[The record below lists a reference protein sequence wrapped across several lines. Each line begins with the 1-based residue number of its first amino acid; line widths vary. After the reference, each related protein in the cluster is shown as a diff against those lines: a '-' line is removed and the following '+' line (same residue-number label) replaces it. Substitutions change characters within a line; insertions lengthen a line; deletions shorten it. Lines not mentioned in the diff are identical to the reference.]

1 MKQLKRKTLSGALVQ
16 ALGAGVALS
25 VFATGAAAQQ
35 TQKVEKIEVTG
46 SNIKR
51 VDMETVAP
59 VEIITRDQIE
69 RSGQPT
75 VAEVIRNIPAAMA
88 GSFNESFSNSFAPGA
103 SGVSLRGL
111 GQKTTLVLINGR
123 RTAGY
128 GFAQNLQDTF
138 VDLNSIPTSAVERI
152 EILKDGASAIYGS
165 DAIAGVVN
173 VILRKDFRGAE
184 VGITG
189 GYSEGKYDKRA
200 NATLGFGDLS
210 KDRYN
215 VFGVFDYFKRDELL
229 QSDTKFLHTRDLR
242 GYEGGRNFQSLTAGG
257 TWRQLSATNALTNV
271 HRAITDCRFSVI
283 DGPEA
288 VNRGLIGAPAA
299 NTGFNLAGNTFCAQ
313 DQNIALSALPA
324 TERFGFMGRF
334 TKSFSDTMTGY
345 VDVGLSTIETSQTFT
360 DPFFQTTG
368 LLPTSVGLR
377 PFAYNINFAPGVAGN
392 PFSSNARYVG
402 AFQDL
407 GTRNT
412 EITSDTYRI
421 LAGLTY
427 TIARWDLDSALGWSK
442 NEVETLGT
450 SRISITQ
457 NSAVFGVPSGLQPPI
472 PLSTSSTYNLDR
484 FTTNSEAVR
493 NQLKLSPLRQSES
506 ELKFIDTKA
515 STELWQMAG
524 GPAGLALGF
533 EYREETLNDKPDQSA
548 QSGDILGQGIT
559 ATNGER
565 DNTAIYGEL
574 SLPITRMIE
583 AQLAVRHDR
592 YSDYGNS
599 TTPKA
604 GIRFRPHNT
613 LLLRANWGR
622 GFRAP
627 TLVEI
632 SPSVATFFT
641 QVLDPEFGG
650 AIRNVSGSFA
660 GNPDLQPE
668 KSTSATAGFVWEPTR
683 DFSIGASYYHIEWKN
698 IVVGNC
704 CQDIVNSGDPTRVIR
719 DPVTNEIVTVVG
731 NFENQ
736 SKTETK
742 GIDLDVRYA
751 INSDMGKWTSR
762 LNFTYIDSFKENDVE
777 VVGSN
782 AGNNTLPR
790 TKGVVGLDWDYRA
803 LSATVNFNYTHG
815 YYQRFLGASFFAPQ
829 DPRFQNGVYPDRVN
843 HYRTVDLF
851 ARYNINKNFS
861 INGAILNAEDKTPP
875 YDPGFSAT
883 NLYDFSLFDIRGRQY
898 RLGLKYTM

>member
-1 MKQLKRKTLSGALVQ
+1 MKQLKRKTLSGALLQ

-75 VAEVIRNIPAAMA
+75 VAEVIRIIPSAMA

-184 VGITG
+184 LGISG

-229 QSDTKFLHTRDLR
+229 QSDTKYLHTRDMR

-257 TWRQLSATNALTNV
+257 TWRQLSATNALTNN
-271 HRAITDCRFSVI
+271 HRAISDCRFDVI
-283 DGPEA
+283 SGPEA
-288 VNRGLIGAPAA
+288 LNRGLIGAIASP
-299 NTGFNLAGNTFCAQ
+299 GFNQPGNTFCSR
-313 DQNIALSALPA
+313 DINNALSALPG
-324 TERFGFMGRF
+324 TERYGFMGRL
-334 TKSFSDTMTGY
+334 TKSFSDLMTGY
-345 VDVGLSTIETSQTFT
+345 VDLGLSQITTDQTFTEPFFQSVGLSRTSA
-360 DPFFQTTG
+360 
-368 LLPTSVGLR
+368 GLR
-377 PFAYNINFAPGVAGN
+377 PFAYNVNFAPGSAGN
-392 PFSSNARYVG
+392 PFPTNARLVG
-402 AFQDL
+402 SFQDF
-407 GTRNT
+407 GTRNS
-412 EITSDTYRI
+412 EIVSDSVRI
-421 LAGLTY
+421 LAGLQY
-427 TIARWDLDSALGWSK
+427 TVRKWDLDSGLGWSR
-442 NEVETLGT
+442 NEVESTGT
-450 SRISITQ
+450 NRLSLTGV
-457 NSAVFGVPSGLQPPI
+457 SAAFGVPAGVQPPV
-472 PLSTSSTYNLDR
+472 PLSTSSSYNIDR
-484 FTTNSEAVR
+484 FTTNTDAVR
-493 NQLKLSPLRQSES
+493 NQMRLSPKRSSES
-506 ELKFIDTKA
+506 ELKFIDTKG

-524 GPAGLALGF
+524 GPAGLALGA
-533 EYREETLNDKPDQSA
+533 EYREETLKDRPDASA
-548 QSGDILGQGIT
+548 LAGEIIGQGIT
-559 ATNGER
+559 STNGER
-565 DNTAIYGEL
+565 DNTAIFAEL
-574 SLPITRMIE
+574 SLPLTRQIE
-583 AQLAVRHDR
+583 TQLAFRHDR

-604 GIRFRPHNT
+604 GIRFRPFST

-641 QVLDPEFGG
+641 GIIDPVFN
-650 AIRNVSGSFA
+650 ASRIVSGVFA
-660 GNPDLQPE
+660 GNPRLEAE
-668 KSTSATAGFVWEPTR
+668 KSTSTTAGFVWEPKR
-683 DFSIGASYYHIEWKN
+683 DFSVGMSYYKIEWKN

-704 CQDIVNSGDPTRVIR
+704 CQAIVNSGDPTRVIR
-719 DPVTNEIVTVVG
+719 DPVTNEIVTVLG
-731 NFENQ
+731 GFENQ
-736 SKTETK
+736 SKTETE
-742 GIDLDVRYA
+742 GIDLDTRWA
-751 INSDMGKWTSR
+751 FSTDMGKWTSR
-762 LNFTYIDSFKENDVE
+762 LNFTYIDSFKEDDVE

-782 AGNNTLPR
+782 AGRNTLPR
-790 TKGVVGLDWDYRA
+790 TRGVVGFDWDYRA
-803 LSATVNFNYTHG
+803 ISATVNVNYTHG
-815 YYQRFLGASFFAPQ
+815 YYQRFLPGSFFAPQ
-829 DPRFQNGVYPDRVN
+829 DPRFQNGVYPDKVR
-843 HYRTVDLF
+843 HHRTVDLF
-851 ARYNINKNFS
+851 ARYNINKNLS
-861 INGAILNAEDKTPP
+861 VNGAIINAEDKTPP
-875 YDPGFSAT
+875 YDPGFSGT
-883 NLYDFSLFDIRGRQY
+883 NLYDFSLFDIRGRQF
-898 RLGLKYTM
+898 RLGVKYTM